1 MTREETIKYL
11 ALVKVA
17 YPTAFKD
24 MDNDSKYATINM
36 WQMSF
41 PDVPFFIMELAFDH
55 FRKVSKFPPTV
66 AEMHEELRSLYYTAL
81 MDASVAKS
89 YGDDNILRKSMYIM
103 GVTHKFSGN
112 TVDHAINY
120 DNISDNLLE
129 AAEYKMIGGS

>member
-1 MTREETIKYL
+1 MTREDTIKFL
-11 ALVKVA
+11 ALIKVA

-36 WQMSF
+36 WQNTF

-66 AEMHEELRSLYYTAL
+66 AEIHEELRSLYYTAL

-89 YGDDNILRKSMYIM
+89 YGDDNKLKKSMYIM
-103 GVTHKFSGN
+103 SATHKFSRN
-112 TVDHAINY
+112 TVDHVINY

-129 AAEYKMIGGS
+129 TAEYKMIGGS

>member
-1 MTREETIKYL
+1 MTREDTIKFL
-11 ALVKVA
+11 ALIKVA

-36 WQMSF
+36 WQTTF

-89 YGDDNILRKSMYIM
+89 YGDDNILKKSMYIM
-103 GVTHKFSGN
+103 GATHKFSRN
-112 TVDHAINY
+112 TVDHVINY

-129 AAEYKMIGGS
+129 TAEYKMIGGS